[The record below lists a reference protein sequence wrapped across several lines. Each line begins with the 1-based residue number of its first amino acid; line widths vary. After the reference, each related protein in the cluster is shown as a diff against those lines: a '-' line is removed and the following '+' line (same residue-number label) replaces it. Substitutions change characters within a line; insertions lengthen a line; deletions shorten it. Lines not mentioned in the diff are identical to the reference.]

1 MSNGY
6 EATGILSAEDL
17 RKAPGVPSEERMK
30 KGPVAV
36 IECVQDIPCNPCV
49 VVCPFGAIKVDT
61 LISLP
66 ELDEEKCIGCGSC
79 IAYCPGL
86 AIFLVDYNHSETHA
100 LISFAY
106 EFLPLPKAGDIVD
119 ATDRSG
125 RMVAKGKVIR
135 VLEKK
140 DFDHTAVISIAV
152 PKEYVHDVRGIAI
165 PKGGE

>member
-1 MSNGY
+1 MNKGY
-6 EATGILSAEDL
+6 EATGVLSVEDL
-17 RKAPGVPSEERMK
+17 GKAPGFPSEERMK

-49 VVCPFGAIKVDT
+49 AACPFGAINVET
-61 LISLP
+61 LIGLP

-79 IAYCPGL
+79 IAHCPGL

-106 EFLPLPKAGDIVD
+106 EFLPLPKVGDIVD

-125 RMVAKGKVIR
+125 RVVTKGKVIR

-152 PKEYVHDVRGIAI
+152 LKEYVHDVRGIAFL
-165 PKGGE
+165 KGGE